1 MMQERSPSAH
11 LHVWSSSLSLAEQQQ
26 LQQQQQPEPEQAVG
40 CSVIGPSSLSRRQ
53 EHSSSVPLAS
63 LIVLAWSAPAT
74 VAAATAPPFPP
85 TVLSV
90 KEQLLD
96 VLARAECGTTK
107 TAPDPILDWVYAGD
121 HDRVCA
127 PLAAPPSP
135 HRAAWF
141 KWLCHFYTLFGCS
154 RDGTYALVDEASGV
168 RLKSCLYE
176 SIHHRTIFLF
186 FRSKQRLPLPRN

>member
-1 MMQERSPSAH
+1 MSH
-11 LHVWSSSLSLAEQQQ
+11 LGLSDPWGTATPAVARLFPRGVRRLAGGKHCVYKVHEKSTLLPQ
-26 LQQQQQPEPEQAVG
+26 
-40 CSVIGPSSLSRRQ
+40 VI
-53 EHSSSVPLAS
+53 
-63 LIVLAWSAPAT
+63 
-74 VAAATAPPFPP
+74 
-85 TVLSV
+85 
-90 KEQLLD
+90 D

-154 RDGTYALVDEASGV
+154 RDGTYALVDEASGKV
-168 RLKSCLYE
+168 VAAAVTQPPRTVKFACSFEEMGINLRKAEGGMAFAQVILANSLRMKTLTLCLSE
-176 SIHHRTIFLF
+176 ME
-186 FRSKQRLPLPRN
+186 